1 MCCVA
6 LPCCLFDLACS
17 FLPSFISHSNVHNM
31 CCIHMY
37 NFVPPIPTFLSH
49 SHKPH
54 PIPHDTSALPPSMLF
69 DDTRIHPTS
78 STAIGIATCAPT
90 TAASIQ
96 SVQAAMGVKSM
107 LRRANLPATTSTA
120 SVSRAATVTSFPV
133 VTGTKPTRV
142 LTSASEK
149 RHSAPQSVLATV
161 DLKHVAASSVTSAQ
175 SRVGTSMVAGA
186 TTVKFS
192 TPLTPTSGPVRRLF
206 TTAAVHSGPT
216 QTVAVV
222 SAAQTTAPILTQA
235 PSVVTLPVTK
245 TVSSVAPPA
254 PRVPPITTAA
264 TQLHMA
270 PLGAKPLPHPAA
282 TVIQTT
288 VAKQPHSQPDLP
300 KQYEIKTTKV
310 VIPPSAAPATNLSYS
325 RVIGSHLGTLPQ
337 PPPPSVIEQPLQQIM
352 RTPTIFQEPAMQITK
367 PKKYSDAVGKKISEA
382 AGYSLPKVPI
392 TASSVTTAPLAPCS
406 STSLP
411 HPTSS
416 LPPSFPPPSLPLSLA
431 SSLPSLSLI
440 PLLPSSMAP
449 KLNLAPGTRP
459 VVAEDILQ
467 APVTS
472 QHMPDKF
479 KPSPWMDRD
488 LAATDHR
495 QCFDDEETIPLA
507 PNLGPIGPPSKIP
520 KPLPPGGS
528 VNMKSTP
535 GAPPGPRGGEPGGG
549 GGRGEGGGRF
559 SPIGPRSRASPS
571 SGMTVSPQRSTDPSP
586 VAKSPLLGA
595 APPGGLLPTPEK
607 C

>member
-1 MCCVA
+1 MLLCLVR
-6 LPCCLFDLACS
+6 LFDFACLLLS
-17 FLPSFISHSNVHNM
+17 FFLLISHL
-31 CCIHMY
+31 Y
-37 NFVPPIPTFLSH
+37 NLSLFFPTFLSH

-54 PIPHDTSALPPSMLF
+54 PVPHDTSALPPSMLF

-107 LRRANLPATTSTA
+107 LRRANLPASTSTA

-133 VTGTKPTRV
+133 FTGTKPTRV

-149 RHSAPQSVLATV
+149 RHSAPQSVLATI
-161 DLKHVAASSVTSAQ
+161 DLKHVAANSVASAQ

-206 TTAAVHSGPT
+206 TTAAVHSGPM

-235 PSVVTLPVTK
+235 PSMIALPATK

-264 TQLHMA
+264 IQLHMA
-270 PLGAKPLPHPAA
+270 PLGTKPLPHPAA
-282 TVIQTT
+282 TVVQTT

-300 KQYEIKTTKV
+300 KHYEIKTTKV

-337 PPPPSVIEQPLQQIM
+337 PPPPPSSMIEQPLQQIM

-382 AGYSLPKVPI
+382 AGYSLPKVPV
-392 TASSVTTAPLAPCS
+392 TASSVMTAPTSLAPS
-406 STSLP
+406 SSASLP
-411 HPTSS
+411 HPASS
-416 LPPSFPPPSLPLSLA
+416 LPPSFPPPSLPLSLT
-431 SSLPSLSLI
+431 SSLPSLPLI

-459 VVAEDILQ
+459 VMAEDILQ
-467 APVTS
+467 VTS

-479 KPSPWMDRD
+479 KSSPWVDRD

-495 QCFDDEETIPLA
+495 QCFDDEEKIPLA

-528 VNMKSTP
+528 LNMKSTP
-535 GAPPGPRGGEPGGG
+535 GAPPGPRGGEAIGG